1 MSVYLYKLQN
11 LHFFREL
18 AREMTSTIFVIG
30 RLTVVEMKAQ
40 YVWDS
45 RLSWLKLCIGLIEKN
60 KYFQE
65 MIMDIEMYSV

>member
-45 RLSWLKLCIGLIEKN
+45 RLS
-60 KYFQE
+60 
-65 MIMDIEMYSV
+65 